1 MQARRLFWLEEI
13 IEEMVRRGVRRTW
26 LALVFQMISLVCRM
40 LAQVRRLE
48 ILQVGVIQL
57 VRGSFPSLSLSFKKL
72 FLLKE
77 LFFSLVRLEVRHKVV
92 QM

>member
-13 IEEMVRRGVRRTW
+13 IGEMVRRGVRRTW

-57 VRGSFPSLSLSFKKL
+57 VRGSYLSLSLLKKI
-72 FLLKE
+72 FFTKRIV
-77 LFFSLVRLEVRHKVV
+77 FSLVRLEVRHKVV

>member
-57 VRGSFPSLSLSFKKL
+57 VRGSYPSLSLLKKI
-72 FLLKE
+72 FFTKRNV
-77 LFFSLVRLEVRHKVV
+77 FSLVRLEVRHKVV